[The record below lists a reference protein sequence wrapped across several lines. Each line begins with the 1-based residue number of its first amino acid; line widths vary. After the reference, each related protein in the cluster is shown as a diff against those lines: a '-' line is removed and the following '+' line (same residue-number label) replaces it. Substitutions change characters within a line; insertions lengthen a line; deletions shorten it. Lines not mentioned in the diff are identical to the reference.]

1 MDWKKAVCRVCGS
14 KRDVHER
21 GCYFFEYSDRTYVL
35 DKETG
40 KLVRPYRGRI
50 EIDLST
56 INPES
61 FQLRRGLESSL
72 KTFVKKNVN
81 VYKTKEEKKEKE
93 TNTSLFNG
101 PINQNKKLPQEEEL
115 DVSGLLED

>member
-14 KRDVHER
+14 KKDTHER
-21 GCYFFEYSDRTYVL
+21 GCYFFEYSEETRVL
-35 DKETG
+35 DKLTG
-40 KLVRPYRGRI
+40 YFVRPYRGRI
-50 EIDLST
+50 PIDLST
-56 INPES
+56 INPETY
-61 FQLRRGLESSL
+61 QMMRELEASL

-81 VYKTKEEKKEKE
+81 VYKTNEEKKRKE

-101 PINQNKKLPQEEEL
+101 SINQNKKLPQEEEL